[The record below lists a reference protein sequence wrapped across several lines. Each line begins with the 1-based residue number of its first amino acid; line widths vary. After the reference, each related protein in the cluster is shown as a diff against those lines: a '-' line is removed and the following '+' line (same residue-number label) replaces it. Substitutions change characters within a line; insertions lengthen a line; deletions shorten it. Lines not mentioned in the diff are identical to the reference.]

1 MDLLNLYDT
10 LPEGVLQSRTGSES
24 QQINYECGVSL
35 YSVGKN
41 EYAARPDGAR
51 RIKIRAREVNT
62 DKLGE
67 YTCKF

>member
-1 MDLLNLYDT
+1 M
-10 LPEGVLQSRTGSES
+10 VLGAGGWGPVHVQEACPPAG
-24 QQINYECGVSL
+24 ISL

-41 EYAARPDGAR
+41 EYPARPDGTR
-51 RIKIRAREVNT
+51 QIKIRAREVNT